1 MAYSDMSRKSQ
12 DSYTFLPNEK
22 TRQWGGE
29 MNKKVT
35 LACTIC
41 SSRNYTTTKNVST
54 QPTRLEVR
62 KYCKTC
68 GKHTLHRE
76 TK

>member
-1 MAYSDMSRKSQ
+1 
-12 DSYTFLPNEK
+12 
-22 TRQWGGE
+22 

-35 LACTIC
+35 LACAEC
-41 SSRNYTTTKNVST
+41 SSRNYTTNKNVST
-54 QPTRLEVR
+54 KPERLEAR
-62 KYCKTC
+62 KYCKNC

>member
-1 MAYSDMSRKSQ
+1 
-12 DSYTFLPNEK
+12 
-22 TRQWGGE
+22 
-29 MNKKVT
+29 MNKKIT
-35 LACTIC
+35 LACAVC
-41 SSRNYTTTKNVST
+41 LSRNYSTNKNAST
-54 QPTRLEVR
+54 NAERLEVR